1 MRQYQQLLCDVLAM
15 GKDKDDRTGTGT
27 RSLFGYQMRF
37 ELSAGFPLVTTK
49 KTHLKSIIHELL
61 WLISGNTNIKYLQE
75 NGVRIWDS
83 WCDEDGD
90 LGPVYPRQWRNYG
103 TWHRDAFSR
112 GIDQISELIKGLK
125 ENPNSRRHIV
135 TAWNPE
141 EIEDMAL
148 PPCHCFFQCYVANGE
163 LSLQIYQRS
172 ADCFLGLPFNI
183 ASYALLTMMLA
194 KVCNLKPGA
203 LIWTGGDVH
212 IYHNHLEQVQLQLT
226 RTPYDLPKMFIK
238 DRGQG
243 IDDFVFEDFVLEGYE
258 CHPHIAGKVAV

>member
-1 MRQYQQLLCDVLAM
+1 
-15 GKDKDDRTGTGT
+15 
-27 RSLFGYQMRF
+27 
-37 ELSAGFPLVTTK
+37 
-49 KTHLKSIIHELL
+49 
-61 WLISGNTNIKYLQE
+61 
-75 NGVRIWDS
+75 
-83 WCDEDGD
+83 
-90 LGPVYPRQWRNYG
+90 
-103 TWHRDAFSR
+103 
-112 GIDQISELIKGLK
+112 
-125 ENPNSRRHIV
+125 
-135 TAWNPE
+135 
-141 EIEDMAL
+141 MAL

-226 RTPYDLPKMFIK
+226 RTPYALPKMFIK